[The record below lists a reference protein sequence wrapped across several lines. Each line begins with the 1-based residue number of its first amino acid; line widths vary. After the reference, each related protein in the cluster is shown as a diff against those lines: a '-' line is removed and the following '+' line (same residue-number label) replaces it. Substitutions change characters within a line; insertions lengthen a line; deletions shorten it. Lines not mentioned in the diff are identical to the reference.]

1 MLVGDFIIDKD
12 VGGGGIGGGVLLQD
26 DEELGDEEVELT
38 VMFFSVENSKLCCTG
53 PLNCF
58 S

>member
-1 MLVGDFIIDKD
+1 MDKD
-12 VGGGGIGGGVLLQD
+12 VGGGGMGGGVLLQE

-38 VMFFSVENSKLCCTG
+38 VICLSVEYCKLCCTG